1 MSCLFPSS
9 TASVLRLTNIM
20 IPAFLL
26 ASLIFG
32 VCAGVDVPNTFP
44 HAYPGMPTTAFGT
57 DWQKYFQVTEPLLP
71 NATQPL
77 TRSFAGNVG
86 VNRAGHPNATLFFWA
101 FEKKNGSLTS
111 NSTTDPWIIWLNGG
125 PGASSMIGLMTEN
138 GPIHVT
144 GTYSIV
150 LNNFSWHQ
158 LADTFWIDQPVGTGY
173 STSDTTGYVPDE
185 DQMGEDFVG
194 FLSNI
199 VKIFPSLAKRPL
211 YLMGESYAG
220 TYIPYI
226 TKTIFSTP
234 KPPVTLKKI
243 SIGDGT
249 MGAPAV
255 FEELPTIITIETYPQ
270 LINYDPEVYNYFKT
284 QEHLCGYDLNLTYPQ
299 SGHFPTLRDPFTT
312 IEEGA
317 SLLVAADRS
326 RNRNA
331 KYKSAVAAFK
341 ASKAATNLNK
351 RDLQSPEDLER
362 RESWKRDIAGRPN
375 GTLDPFYG
383 CFLFEEMWDYALN
396 FTFPWA
402 LGGEDVYDIPDGL
415 NPEVPADPTVFMNDA
430 RIRAALHAPTSKD
443 WTFEFQYPFGGSS
456 GANEFGDPS
465 PEPMTFL
472 SDLAT
477 NASARGVGIVFY
489 SGNDDSLV
497 AHRGTEVVIQ
507 NMTFGGV
514 QGFTRKPSTPFTDD
528 DGNFAGIVHQERGV
542 TYALFQGAGHTVPQY
557 VPAAALAF
565 VRDFVI
571 GSNITGLVDSNAGTV
586 SGGEDPKLAQDIL
599 PGESLIYFGDGSS
612 GKTTASTVWPSATV
626 AAWNAFIATA
636 TATLPGS
643 APQGTGSS
651 PPPVNAAVDLRCSR
665 SWLWAL
671 GVGSISMLT
680 LV

>member
-1 MSCLFPSS
+1 
-9 TASVLRLTNIM
+9 M
-20 IPAFLL
+20 IPAVLFV
-26 ASLIFG
+26 SLFIG
-32 VCAGVDVPNTFP
+32 CARGQPGPEDTPSTFP
-44 HAYPGMPTTAFGT
+44 HAYPGIPTTSFGP
-57 DWQKYFQVTEPLLP
+57 DWQNYFEVTASVLP
-71 NATQPL
+71 NATDPL
-77 TRSFAGNVG
+77 NRSFAGNVG

-101 FEKKNGSLTS
+101 FEKNNGSLTS
-111 NSTTDPWIIWLNGG
+111 NSTDPWIIWLNGG

-138 GPIHVT
+138 GPLRVT

-150 LNNFSWHQ
+150 QNNLSWHQ

-173 STSDTTGYVPDE
+173 STSDTTVPNE

-199 VKIFPSLAKRPL
+199 VKIFPGLATRPL

-234 KPPVTLKKI
+234 NPPVALKKMV
-243 SIGDGT
+243 IGDGT
-249 MGAPAV
+249 AGAFAV
-255 FEELPTIITIETYPQ
+255 FEELSTINTIETYPQ
-270 LINYDPEVYNYFKT
+270 LINYDPGVYEYFKT

-299 SGHFPTLRDPFTT
+299 NGHFPTLRDPFTT
-312 IEEGA
+312 VEEGA
-317 SLLVAADRS
+317 SLLAGADRS

-331 KYKSAVAAFK
+331 K
-341 ASKAATNLNK
+341 ASKVATNLNK
-351 RDLQSPEDLER
+351 RDLQSPGPENLER
-362 RESWKRDIAGRPN
+362 RESWKRNIAGRPN

-396 FTFPWA
+396 FTFPWS

-415 NPEVPADPTVFMNDA
+415 NPEVPSDPTPFLNDA
-430 RIRAALHAPTSKD
+430 RIRAALHAPTSKN
-443 WTFEFQYPFGGSS
+443 WTFEFDYPFLSKDSS
-456 GANEFGDPS
+456 GGNEFGDPS
-465 PEPMTFL
+465 APMTFL
-472 SDLAT
+472 SDLAA

-557 VPAAALAF
+557 VPAAALTF
-565 VRDFVI
+565 VREFVL
-571 GSNITGLVDSNAGTV
+571 GSNTTGLVNSNAGTV
-586 SGGEDPKLAQDIL
+586 GGEDPKLAEDVL
-599 PGESLIYFGDGSS
+599 PGTSVIFFGNGSGGETPS
-612 GKTTASTVWPSATV
+612 STAWPSATV
-626 AAWNAFIATA
+626 AAWNAFLATA
-636 TATLPGS
+636 TATPSGS
-643 APQGTGSS
+643 AVPIAGSS
-651 PPPVNAAVDLRCSR
+651 TNGAVGLQLSGSR
-665 SWLWAL
+665 MWAL
-671 GVGSISMLT
+671 GVSSILT
-680 LV
+680 AALV